1 MLCAHCGLPVTA
13 GQQVFGL
20 VPDTSVLHPTEPDL
34 DGVRQLIAC
43 CKEHLNLVRCVY
55 MSRPFVKEELWAAK
69 IARVLRAHPAG
80 VSEEQLTEESGLSI
94 IQIEHTLAWQ
104 TTQFLRDQAEEI

>member
-1 MLCAHCGLPVTA
+1 M
-13 GQQVFGL
+13 
-20 VPDTSVLHPTEPDL
+20 
-34 DGVRQLIAC
+34 RQLIAC
-43 CKEHLNLVRCVY
+43 CEEHLDLVRCAFT
-55 MSRPFVKEELWAAK
+55 SRFVKEELWAAK

-104 TTQFLRDQAEEI
+104 TTHLLRDQAGET